1 MILIWCKP
9 KRKTKKY
16 NSSTNFTCQNNYTNT
31 IILTQNILVHVH
43 KMISNYRITMQ
54 ILTNLSI
61 CKKST
66 KSFYATAHTYY
77 FCTLLTLVKHITP
90 WLTQQLTV
98 LRLHMQP
105 LFTTQMDP
113 PTAPPLSCC
122 YHNVSQVVA
131 AKGFVSWFGLA
142 VRCKQKGLSSIP
154 LRLSFQQGI
163 LLAVGSIIFTISI
176 LHPHNS
182 TTLPIPLFV
191 GHD

>member
-1 MILIWCKP
+1 MTNGSILLFLWCCLIAYFVYFSF
-9 KRKTKKY
+9 KTD
-16 NSSTNFTCQNNYTNT
+16 SE
-31 IILTQNILVHVH
+31 
-43 KMISNYRITMQ
+43 MQ
-54 ILTNLSI
+54 FFLKLFIFLSI

-90 WLTQQLTV
+90 WLTQRPTV

-113 PTAPPLSCC
+113 STALPLSCC